1 LSLFAQA
8 AHRGLSLFA
17 QAARRGLS
25 LFAQAAHRPRPVVV
39 LSALMLVV
47 SGCTVSPPPAP
58 QSTNTSKIT
67 TPPPPRAMQVIMA
80 IDSIGP
86 GFNPHLL
93 SDQSPVNAAISSLV
107 LPSSFRPVADPA
119 SPTGSRWELDTTLLE
134 SAEVTSQSPF
144 TVTYKIRPE
153 AQWTDN
159 APIGADD
166 FWYLWRQMVSQP
178 GVVDPAGYDL
188 ITGVQSVEG
197 GKTAVVTFSQPYPA
211 WRELFNNILP
221 AHIVKD
227 VPGGF
232 AAGLARAMPV
242 TGGQF
247 RVESIDPQR
256 DEILLARNDRYWSE
270 PAKPDQVLFRRGG
283 ATAALADSIRN
294 GDTQVAQVHGGAAA
308 FAQLSAIPDVRTAR
322 IVTPR
327 VMQLTLRAQQPALA
341 DSQVRKAILGLLDV
355 DLLASVGAG
364 DDNTVT
370 LAQAQVR
377 SPSDPGYVST
387 APQAMTKEGAL
398 TLLANSG
405 YQVEPVDESRP
416 PTPGTPAPENDRGRI
431 TKDGVPLSLVLG
443 VAVNDPAAVAV
454 ANTAADQ
461 LRNVGIAAS
470 VSALDPVVLY
480 SDALVNNKVDA
491 VVGWHQAGGDLAT
504 ALAARYGC
512 PALEATAVSTT
523 TAATTSSPPP
533 TTTSSPTTTRTPTT
547 IRTPTTT
554 ATPTTPSPAP
564 ESGQLV
570 QAPSNITGI
579 CDHSIQPKIDAALAG
594 TEDIGEVINAVE
606 PRLWNMS
613 TVLPI
618 LQDTTIVAAGPSVQN
633 VSLSGAVPVGIVG
646 DAGKWVKTPQ

>member
-1 LSLFAQA
+1 VPTTSRRLSCVA
-8 AHRGLSLFA
+8 G
-17 QAARRGLS
+17 
-25 LFAQAAHRPRPVVV
+25 
-39 LSALMLVV
+39 ALTSTLLLVTA
-47 SGCTVSPPPAP
+47 CTVSPPPAP
-58 QSTNTSKIT
+58 QSTETSES
-67 TPPPPRAMQVIMA
+67 TPPPPAKATQIIVA

-86 GFNPHLL
+86 GFNSHLL

-107 LPSSFRPVADPA
+107 LPSSFRPVPDPA
-119 SPTGSRWELDTTLLE
+119 SPTGSRWQLDPTLLV
-134 SAEVTSQSPF
+134 SADVTNDNPF

-159 APIGADD
+159 APIAADD
-166 FWYLWRQMVSQP
+166 YWYLWRQMVSES

-211 WRELFNNILP
+211 WRELFNDILP

-232 AAGLARAMPV
+232 AAGLVRALPV

-256 DEILLARNDRYWSE
+256 DEILLARNDRYWGV
-270 PAKPDQVLFRRGG
+270 PAKPDLVLFRRGG
-283 ATAALADSIRN
+283 APAALADSIRN
-294 GDTQVAQVHGGAAA
+294 GDTQVAQVHGGQAA

-341 DSQVRKAILGLLDV
+341 DAQVRQAILGLLDV

-364 DDNTVT
+364 SDNTVT

-377 SPSDPGYVST
+377 SPSDLGYVPT
-387 APQAMTKEGAL
+387 APPALTKEAAL
-398 TLLANSG
+398 ALLAGSG
-405 YQVEPVDESRP
+405 YQVQPVDTP
-416 PTPGTPAPENDRGRI
+416 VPATPGTPVPDNNRGRI
-431 TKDGVPLSLVLG
+431 TKDGQPLTLVLG
-443 VAVNDPAAVAV
+443 VAANDATSVAV

-461 LRNVGIAAS
+461 LRSVGITAS
-470 VSALDPVVLY
+470 VLALDPPVLY
-480 SDALVNNKVDA
+480 GDALDGNRFDA
-491 VVGWHQAGGDLAT
+491 IVGWHQAGGDLAT
-504 ALAARYGC
+504 ALASRYGC
-512 PALEATAVSTT
+512 PALEATAVP
-523 TAATTSSPPP
+523 TATGTGTPSATTSSPRPTTSAPPPPPP
-533 TTTSSPTTTRTPTT
+533 TTVTS
-547 IRTPTTT
+547 
-554 ATPTTPSPAP
+554 PSPAP

-570 QAPSNITGI
+570 QAPSNLTGI
-579 CDHSIQPKIDAALAG
+579 CDRSIQPKIDAALEG
-594 TEDIGEVINAVE
+594 SEDIGEVLNAIE

-618 LQDTTIVAAGPSVQN
+618 LQDTTIVASGPSVQN
-633 VSLSGAVPVGIVG
+633 VSLSGAVPIGIVG
-646 DAGKWVKTPQ
+646 DAGNWVKAPQ